1 MRRTFRFID
10 GEMVEVTG
18 DREPPQSHHIM
29 PDIQPY
35 KSMVTGEMITS
46 RSQHREHL
54 RTHSLVEIG
63 NETKHLQ
70 PKPKELPQ
78 GLKQRIIEIAN
89 SRL

>member
-10 GEMVEVTG
+10 GEMVETTG
-18 DREPPQSHHIM
+18 DREPSKSFQVM

-35 KSMVTGEMITS
+35 QSTVTGEMITS

-54 RTHSLVEIG
+54 KAHRLVEIG
-63 NETKHLQ
+63 NETKYLK
-70 PKPKELPQ
+70 PKPKELPP